1 NDRFS
6 LANFSMMRRSGPN
19 VTLKKITG
27 LSFIVAL
34 GFVTFVTS
42 EGKSKSLNSSNIGQQ
57 ESASDKTAEQV
68 YKNIQVLKDLR
79 ASDLDGVMTFMSA
92 ALGVGCTYCHTNP
105 WESDQKSAK
114 LAARRMIQMTRA
126 INVEHFSGN
135 PAVTCFTCHRGQHN
149 SVPNPPIDFA
159 LGSSPDDESS
169 AVKTSLPSTDEVID
183 NYLRA
188 VGDATAIAA
197 IKTRVSHGT

>member
-1 NDRFS
+1 
-6 LANFSMMRRSGPN
+6 MMRRSGPN

-135 PAVTCFTCHRGQHN
+135 LAVTVSPVIEASTTPFQIHRSILPWEVRRMMNPAQSKRPFRLQMKSLTITCAPLVMRLLSLRLKRGCRME
-149 SVPNPPIDFA
+149 PRLLPI
-159 LGSSPDDESS
+159 E
-169 AVKTSLPSTDEVID
+169 
-183 NYLRA
+183 
-188 VGDATAIAA
+188 
-197 IKTRVSHGT
+197 